1 MSAQD
6 GECGQGQPGKHSI
19 AWVRGSLRLMDL
31 RGLVMDYGGVIAN
44 SGDGGSG
51 VEDPL
56 VAFVRRL
63 RRAGIRTALLSN
75 ADSVLHHSAWE
86 ELFDAIVLAGAV
98 GVAKPE
104 PQSYLAAVDR
114 IGLAP
119 SQCVFVD
126 DLRRNVSGAVAVG
139 MVGVHHSSAWDTVK
153 ELEILF
159 ESVSPD

>member
-1 MSAQD
+1 
-6 GECGQGQPGKHSI
+6 
-19 AWVRGSLRLMDL
+19 MDL
-31 RGLVMDYGGVIAN
+31 RGLVLDYGGVLVN

-51 VEDPL
+51 LEGPL

-86 ELFDAIVLAGAV
+86 ELFDAIVLAGGI

-104 PQSYLAAVDR
+104 PQSYLAAAGR
-114 IGLAP
+114 IGLVP

-126 DLRRNVSGAVAVG
+126 DLRRNVSGR
-139 MVGVHHSSAWDTVK
+139 
-153 ELEILF
+153 
-159 ESVSPD
+159 